1 MGYLYPPL
9 PFFTS
14 CGLVTVQHGEAWCR
28 VVLPRPAA
36 MAESSACERGNDVGQ
51 TSILDRRQ
59 FLQFAYCS
67 EFIKRTSPC
76 SASYISCQRGTA
88 RICRCSPVLLWR
100 FCCWAPNAGQQSIDI
115 SRPPGAQQQT
125 CRTLLQRSIDGTDGR
140 RDGRNFFSP
149 TPAVV
154 SPAVVL
160 VPHNIVLMCL
170 QLGSRTCNPRQ
181 FRYLVIV
188 ERHDSPVAEGVPV

>member
-1 MGYLYPPL
+1 
-9 PFFTS
+9 
-14 CGLVTVQHGEAWCR
+14 
-28 VVLPRPAA
+28 

-88 RICRCSPVLLWR
+88 RICRCGPVLLWR
-100 FCCWAPNAGQQSIDI
+100 FCCWTPNAG
-115 SRPPGAQQQT
+115 
-125 CRTLLQRSIDGTDGR
+125 RSISPARRALSSKPAARCCSGLSMGQTDGR
-140 RDGRNFFSP
+140 TDATFFYP

-160 VPHNIVLMCL
+160 VPHNPVLMCL

-188 ERHDSPVAEGVPV
+188 ERHDVESGAVSSEGTGVQSLSGQAPLYFMALKWPIMC